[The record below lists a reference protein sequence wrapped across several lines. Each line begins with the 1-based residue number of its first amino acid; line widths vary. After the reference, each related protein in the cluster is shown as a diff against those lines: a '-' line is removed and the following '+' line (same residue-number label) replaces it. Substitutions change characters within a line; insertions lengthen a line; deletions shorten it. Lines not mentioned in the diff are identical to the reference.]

1 MSFLILSLWSHSN
14 DPSSLFVLSAHV
26 PPSVDGRFCFV
37 YVKQTASS
45 SPHIRHVLH
54 IRVVINKQLQ
64 TAGSLLHWRKMHSQ
78 IQRQGV
84 VEEMIEARIAEG
96 LEPRS

>member
-1 MSFLILSLWSHSN
+1 M
-14 DPSSLFVLSAHV
+14 LSAHV

-37 YVKQTASS
+37 YVKQTAFS

-64 TAGSLLHWRKMHSQ
+64 TAGSLLHWRDMHSQ

-84 VEEMIEARIAEG
+84 VEEMIEVGIVAKVVKSLFTEG
-96 LEPRS
+96 SFSSVVQAVRSR